1 MKTETQLFLR
11 NLQMSDNQ
19 NSSGV
24 DLYKYGKLVATVES
38 LEKKVDK
45 LEAGMEELLELAN
58 QSKGGLWAGMA
69 VVAAVSSIVTFIA
82 SWFGNR

>member
-1 MKTETQLFLR
+1 
-11 NLQMSDNQ
+11 MSADN
-19 NSSGV
+19 NGV

-45 LEAGMEELLELAN
+45 LEQGMEQLLEMAN

-69 VVAAVSSIVTFIA
+69 IVAAISSVVTFIA
-82 SWFGNR
+82 SWWGGR

>member
-1 MKTETQLFLR
+1 
-11 NLQMSDNQ
+11 MSEDN
-19 NSSGV
+19 GI

-58 QSKGGLWAGMA
+58 KGRGGFWAGMM
-69 VVAAVSSIVTFIA
+69 VVSAISSIVGFVA
-82 SWFGNR
+82 HWWGSK